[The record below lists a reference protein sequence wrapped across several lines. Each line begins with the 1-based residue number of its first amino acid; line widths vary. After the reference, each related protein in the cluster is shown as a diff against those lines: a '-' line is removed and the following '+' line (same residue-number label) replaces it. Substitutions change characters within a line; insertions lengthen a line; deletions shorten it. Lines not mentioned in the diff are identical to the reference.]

1 MKKTIFAINNSM
13 ITTENITVERSL
25 LYSLR
30 VAAEKTEI
38 LVYVLHG
45 YGQLSRYFLRKIET
59 VLPGTVTFVAP
70 EGMHR
75 FYLQGNSGRVGAS
88 WMTKEARETDIIEN
102 TAALDR
108 LHRKLMAEFQPEK
121 VLVIGFS
128 QGGATATRWVANG
141 AVQPDG
147 FVSWAS
153 VFPPD
158 ISSIADEKMDA
169 SMKKWFVLG
178 TEDPYFDVN
187 SAEAACNEYRAK
199 QFEVIRFDGQH
210 DLNETLVEQLIL
222 HV

>member
-1 MKKTIFAINNSM
+1 M
-13 ITTENITVERSL
+13 ITTETISVERSMR
-25 LYSLR
+25 YSLR
-30 VAAEKTEI
+30 AAAEETET

-45 YGQLSRYFLRKIET
+45 YGQLASYFLRKLET
-59 VLPGTVTFVAP
+59 VLPDSVTFVAP

-88 WMTKEARETDIIEN
+88 WMTKEARESDIVEN
-102 TAALDR
+102 TLALDR
-108 LHRKLMAEFQPEK
+108 LHEQLMTEFQPKK

-128 QGGATATRWVANG
+128 QGGATATRWIANG
-141 AVQPDG
+141 AVRPNG

-158 ISSIADEKMDA
+158 LVSLPGEELNG

-187 SAEAACNEYRAK
+187 SAEAACNEYREK
-199 QFEVIRFDGQH
+199 QFEVLRFEGQH
-210 DLNETLVEQLIL
+210 DLNASLIEQLIL
-222 HV
+222 HI